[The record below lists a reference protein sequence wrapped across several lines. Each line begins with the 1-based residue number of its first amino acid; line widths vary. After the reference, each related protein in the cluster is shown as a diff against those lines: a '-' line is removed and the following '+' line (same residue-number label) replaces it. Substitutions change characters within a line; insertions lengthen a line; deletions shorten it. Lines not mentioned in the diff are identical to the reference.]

1 MAGLWPVL
9 VTPKSRFAVF
19 DRTFGGLGSPPIEL
33 SRLTE
38 RAYLTRLR
46 RRQGARDVEF
56 GTCPSSRSFFHR
68 APGATTRD
76 YRGTMS
82 EILLRESDSVEWA
95 VKAFRRKVQRSGVL
109 KELRQKRY
117 YTKPSLAKRLKKAA
131 ARRRGRAEA
140 RRARRTA

>member
-1 MAGLWPVL
+1 M
-9 VTPKSRFAVF
+9 T
-19 DRTFGGLGSPPIEL
+19 RTN
-33 SRLTE
+33 
-38 RAYLTRLR
+38 RA
-46 RRQGARDVEF
+46 
-56 GTCPSSRSFFHR
+56 
-68 APGATTRD
+68 
-76 YRGTMS
+76 TMS

-140 RRARRTA
+140 RRANRARRTA